1 MTLVPNSALLA
12 ALLDIA
18 DEGAGH
24 PTSTALELLLFD
36 RGIDPHG
43 AGLMSGQ
50 RAAAYL
56 RSPEPPHLMVAAAW
70 LEGLVLGVDIAK
82 TAAQDD
88 TTTTQEDA

>member
-56 RSPEPPHLMVAAAW
+56 RSTDPPHLMIAAAW
-70 LEGLVLGVDIAK
+70 LEGLLLGVDIAR
-82 TAAQDD
+82 TAAQD